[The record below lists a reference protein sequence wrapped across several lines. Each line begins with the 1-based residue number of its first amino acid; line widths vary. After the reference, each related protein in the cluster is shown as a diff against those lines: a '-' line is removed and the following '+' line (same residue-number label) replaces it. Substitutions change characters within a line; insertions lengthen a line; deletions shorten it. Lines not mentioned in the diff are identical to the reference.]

1 MAKLGQ
7 KLGRISVV
15 ITAAALVGLSAL
27 GGCEQTGGT
36 MAILDV
42 QPKVGHTQ
50 GEQPIRILGQNFRND
65 IGYTIFFGTKPSG
78 SVTIRD
84 SETLDVV
91 TPPGMPVGKVDIMI
105 RSDDGSAF
113 RIKEGFA
120 FEDMGGSVVG
130 GLGGPGGPAKGEQK
144 GNLAY

>member
-1 MAKLGQ
+1 M
-7 KLGRISVV
+7 VV
-15 ITAAALVGLSAL
+15 AAAALVGVSVL
-27 GGCEQTGGT
+27 GCEQTGGT

-50 GEQPIRILGQNFRND
+50 GEQPVRILGQNFRND
-65 IGYTIFFGTKPSG
+65 IGYTIYFGTKPSG

-130 GLGGPGGPAKGEQK
+130 GLGGPGSTKGEQK

>member
-1 MAKLGQ
+1 MA

-15 ITAAALVGLSAL
+15 VMAAALGLGAL
-27 GGCEQTGGT
+27 GCESTGGQ

-50 GEQPIRILGQNFRND
+50 GEQPVRILGQNFRND

-91 TPPGMPVGKVDIMI
+91 TPPGMAVGKVDIMI

-130 GLGGPGGPAKGEQK
+130 GLGAPGGPAKGEQK